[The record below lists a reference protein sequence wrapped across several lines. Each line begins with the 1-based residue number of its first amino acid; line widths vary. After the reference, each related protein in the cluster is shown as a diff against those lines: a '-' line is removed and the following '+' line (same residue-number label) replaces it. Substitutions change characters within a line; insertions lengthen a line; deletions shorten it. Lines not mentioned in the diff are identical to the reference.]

1 MYAPQQLLDKPMTV
15 FLRPCVTPPLR
26 VLLVA
31 VAALLAAC
39 QAPRAVSPA
48 VGDAWQASR
57 QLVLVTTDN
66 WDADHGV
73 LRRYE
78 RVAGGAWHAVGAP
91 QPVTIGKAGAAWGR
105 GLHPLQADGPDKR
118 EGDNRSPAGVFRIGE
133 AFGYAAHANTALPY
147 RALGASDYCVDV
159 SDSPQY
165 NRIVDATVVGA
176 AAVQG
181 STEPMRRD
189 LHVDGDQRYRLGF
202 VIEHNPQAVPQGGS
216 CIFAHLWASP
226 TTPTTGCT
234 AMPAAAMQNLLAW
247 LRPARQPV
255 FVLLPQA
262 AYQRLYGAWQLPTPH
277 DAGRVR

>member
-1 MYAPQQLLDKPMTV
+1 MAVSSHPFATH
-15 FLRPCVTPPLR
+15 FLR
-26 VLLVA
+26 VLLVVA
-31 VAALLAAC
+31 VALLAAC
-39 QAPRAVSPA
+39 QLPQAARPA
-48 VGDAWQASR
+48 VGNAWQASR
-57 QLVLVTTDN
+57 QLVLVTSDN
-66 WDADHGV
+66 WDAEHGV
-73 LRRYE
+73 LRSYE

-105 GLHPLQADGPDKR
+105 GLHPLQTDGPDKR

-133 AFGYAAHANTALPY
+133 AFGYAAHADTALPY

-165 NRIVDATVVGA
+165 NRIVDADVVGA

-202 VIEHNPQAVPQGGS
+202 VIEHNPQATPQGGS
-216 CIFAHLWASP
+216 CIFAHLWKSP
-226 TTPTTGCT
+226 TESTTGCT

-247 LRPARQPV
+247 LRPERQPV

-262 AYQRLYGAWQLPTPH
+262 EYRRLYRAWQLPAPD
-277 DAGRVR
+277 DAGLAR